1 MSLALCKQHSEKR
14 YKGTAQELLC
24 TSSSGATLGCNKHF
38 CARHLSANRLYIPV
52 LFIEHYLFASHKPQS
67 HCCTAK
73 EAFAAANN
81 YRIRLLSR
89 RNRSNLLIKDARPL
103 CPCYTQGFANTAAFI
118 EATELLLYKLSR
130 RGRWLCATTA
140 VAGLFRKSSRSYEM
154 CDKGWVIA

>member
-1 MSLALCKQHSEKR
+1 MRRGIKVQHKNCSAPAPL
-14 YKGTAQELLC
+14 GPHL
-24 TSSSGATLGCNKHF
+24 GATSTSVQGT
-38 CARHLSANRLYIPV
+38 SVPSLYIPV